1 MNKVRSILV
10 VALLAAALG
19 LVGCSLF
26 TVEIDESSA
35 GSIQRLDV
43 GDLLIVRLPGNATTG
58 YEWARVQPISFD
70 VSPLQI
76 VQEGDYQADACDLV
90 GAPGEFIFRYR
101 AIQQGTVTIAFE
113 HRRPWETDQ
122 PIESYS
128 VTVWVQ

>member
-1 MNKVRSILV
+1 MNKARSTLV
-10 VALLAAALG
+10 VAFLAAAFG

-43 GDLLIVRLPGNATTG
+43 GDLLVVRLSGNATTG
-58 YEWARVQPISFD
+58 YEWARVEPTAFD
-70 VSPLQI
+70 DSPVQI
-76 VQEGDYQADACDLV
+76 VEEGDYQADACGLV
-90 GAPGEFIFRYR
+90 GAPGEFVFRYR
-101 AIQQGTVTIAFE
+101 AMQQGTVTIAFE